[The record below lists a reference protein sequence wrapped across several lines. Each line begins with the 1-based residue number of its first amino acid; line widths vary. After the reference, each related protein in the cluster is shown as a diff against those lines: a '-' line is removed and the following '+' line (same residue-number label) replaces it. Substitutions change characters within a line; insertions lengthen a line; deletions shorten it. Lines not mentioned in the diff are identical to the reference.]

1 MAVTSSTGTGATE
14 GQVAGWLTPA
24 EFSIIETVCDT
35 FFPSL
40 EPPAGSSEVVAAY
53 YRRKASDLHVPMLV
67 AESLGKENAEARD
80 EFRQLLSLMGKRV
93 TGLLLVGSAKP
104 FIDLKQKQRE
114 KYLQIGRAH

>member
-67 AESLGKENAEARD
+67 AESLGNENAEARD
-80 EFRQLLSLMGKRV
+80 EFRHLFSLISKPVICLLFA
-93 TGLLLVGSAKP
+93 GSARP
-104 FIDLKQKQRE
+104 FIDL
-114 KYLQIGRAH
+114 

>member
-67 AESLGKENAEARD
+67 RNRLAMR
-80 EFRQLLSLMGKRV
+80 MPKRRPNF
-93 TGLLLVGSAKP
+93 AN
-104 FIDLKQKQRE
+104 
-114 KYLQIGRAH
+114 Y